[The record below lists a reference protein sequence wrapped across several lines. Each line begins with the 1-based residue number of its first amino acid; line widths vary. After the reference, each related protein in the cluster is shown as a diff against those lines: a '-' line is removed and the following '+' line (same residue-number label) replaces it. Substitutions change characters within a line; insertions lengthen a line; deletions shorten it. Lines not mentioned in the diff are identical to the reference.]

1 MARHEG
7 RDGVEKIRVLLV
19 DDHALVRAGL
29 RRLLDDSGEFEV
41 VGEAGDVATAIQG
54 AIDLKPALV
63 LLDVALPGG
72 SGIEAIHSILE
83 EVEDCRVVMLSQFE
97 GRHYVEDALRAGASG
112 YLLKTSTAEELTSG
126 LHAALEGGCSLS
138 PEVASRV
145 IEGLTGSGSQVRL
158 TTRENEVLRLVAEG
172 LSSKA
177 IATELKISPRTAE
190 THRANVMSKLGF
202 HGVADLV
209 RFAIREGFVTP

>member
-1 MARHEG
+1 M
-7 RDGVEKIRVLLV
+7 RVKLLIV
-19 DDHALVRAGL
+19 QSFSRRSLLPLATFRLTCNCQITSTTLPYLQAALAA
-29 RRLLDDSGEFEV
+29 LLLCAV
-41 VGEAGDVATAIQG
+41 
-54 AIDLKPALV
+54 
-63 LLDVALPGG
+63 G
-72 SGIEAIHSILE
+72 SGTA
-83 EVEDCRVVMLSQFE
+83 Q
-97 GRHYVEDALRAGASG
+97 AA
-112 YLLKTSTAEELTSG
+112 STAEELTSG
-126 LHAALEGGCSLS
+126 LHSALDGGCSLS

-177 IATELKISPRTAE
+177 IAAELQISPRTAE

>member
-1 MARHEG
+1 M
-7 RDGVEKIRVLLV
+7 EKVSVLVV
-19 DDHALVRAGL
+19 DDHVLVRAGL
-29 RRLLDDSGEFEV
+29 RRILDDSDEFEV
-41 VGEAGDVATAIQG
+41 VGEAGDAGAAVTKAIE
-54 AIDLKPALV
+54 LKPALV
-63 LLDVALPGG
+63 LLDVALPDG
-72 SGIEAIHSILE
+72 SGIEAVPAILQ

-126 LHAALEGGCSLS
+126 LRSALEGGCSLS

-145 IEGLTGSGSQVRL
+145 IQGLSGASSQVRL
-158 TTRENEVLRLVAEG
+158 TARENEVLRLVAEG

-177 IATELKISPRTAE
+177 IAAQLNISPRTAE

-209 RFAIREGFVTP
+209 RFAIREGFVTL